1 MDFEGAGGLDDAGVV
16 GVGVVEFE
24 LDFAEPVGE
33 VMVRGYGAEVEGPGV
48 GVLGG
53 DARGTEVVRG
63 VEGSSEGAEDYVWL
77 ERAVKGEVEVP
88 KGRWT

>member
-1 MDFEGAGGLDDAGVV
+1 MDLEGARGFDDAGVV

-33 VMVRGYGAEVEGPGV
+33 VVIGGYGAEVESPGV

-53 DARGTEVVRG
+53 DAGGAEVVCG
-63 VEGSSEGAEDYVWL
+63 VEGSSEGAKDCVWL
-77 ERAVKGEVEVP
+77 ERAVKGEEDVP